1 MPTDK
6 KRIQAYVS
14 LSTYESLKDKAESRS
29 ISISELVGE
38 ILQTQSTTVT
48 DSNSSR
54 SNLSSLD
61 DSFVTKEQLSFI
73 LQEFGRDI
81 ERTIIRE
88 VNKAEAHWEANANVI
103 ASMNHSFAKLL
114 YDSES
119 SKKASSGFKK
129 KKG

>member
-14 LSTYESLKDKAESRS
+14 LSTYESLKDQAESRN

-38 ILQTQSTTVT
+38 ILQTQSTTISG
-48 DSNSSR
+48 SNSGR
-54 SNLSSLD
+54 SNFSSSD
-61 DSFVTKEQLSFI
+61 DSFITRDQLNSI
-73 LQEFGRDI
+73 LQEFSRDI
-81 ERTIIRE
+81 ERMIIRE

-103 ASMNHSFAKLL
+103 ASMDRSFAKLL
-114 YDSES
+114 YDPES
-119 SKKASSGFKK
+119 LKKASSNFKK